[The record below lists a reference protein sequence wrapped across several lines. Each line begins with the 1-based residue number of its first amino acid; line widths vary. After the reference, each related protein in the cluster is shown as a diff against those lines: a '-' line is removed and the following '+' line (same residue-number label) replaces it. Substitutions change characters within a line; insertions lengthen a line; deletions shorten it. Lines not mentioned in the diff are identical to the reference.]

1 MLAMVSIVVGILDS
15 PYFADVISSVT
26 RATSRYL
33 YGSPAERT
41 FLCDALLLST
51 RKNVGNK
58 MLCKKYNHY
67 RRGNDVD
74 CPCI

>member
-33 YGSPAERT
+33 YGSPVERD
-41 FLCDALLLST
+41 FLCAELLLT
-51 RKNVGNK
+51 T
-58 MLCKKYNHY
+58 
-67 RRGNDVD
+67 
-74 CPCI
+74 I